1 MDIYLYNRLRN
12 GGKVMQKTREYQ
24 RQQLRYAYAYALAG
38 ALSIAVYALA
48 VSSTFT
54 DTVFAVIVL
63 FAAALQLYI
72 QSRYFLHLDDKEVP
86 RWRLLSYMFTW
97 FTLLII
103 AVGSVWIMNHLNYN
117 MGMSPEQMDQYMNSQ
132 SLKGF

>member
-1 MDIYLYNRLRN
+1 
-12 GGKVMQKTREYQ
+12 MQKTREYR
-24 RQQLRYAYAYALAG
+24 RQQLRYAYAYVLAG
-38 ALSIAVYALA
+38 ALSIAVYALTM
-48 VSSTFT
+48 SSTFT
-54 DTVFAVIVL
+54 DTAFAVIVL
-63 FAAALQLYI
+63 AAAALQLYI

-86 RWRLLSYMFTW
+86 RWRLWSYAFTW

-103 AVGSVWIMNHLNYN
+103 AVGSIWIMGHLNYN

>member
-1 MDIYLYNRLRN
+1 
-12 GGKVMQKTREYQ
+12 MQKTREYR
-24 RQQLRYAYAYALAG
+24 RQQLRYAYAYVMAG

-48 VSSTFT
+48 VDSAFT
-54 DTVFAVIVL
+54 DTMFVVIVL

-72 QSRYFLHLDDKEVP
+72 QSCYFLHLDDKEVP
-86 RWRLLSYMFTW
+86 RWRLLSYLFTW

>member
-1 MDIYLYNRLRN
+1 
-12 GGKVMQKTREYQ
+12 MQKTREYR
-24 RQQLRYAYAYALAG
+24 RQQLRYAYAYVLAG

-48 VSSTFT
+48 VGSSTFT
-54 DTVFAVIVL
+54 DTAFAVIVL
-63 FAAALQLYI
+63 LAAALQLYI

-86 RWRLLSYMFTW
+86 RWRLLSYAFTW

-103 AVGSVWIMNHLNYN
+103 AVGSIWIMNHLNYN